1 LNPSFGGDELD
12 PHVKKYEDPRTDGAL
27 SFWLS
32 GKNIFYMRYSDILL
46 CYAET
51 LNETGATAQA
61 VQLVNTTVRTRA
73 WGGTLPATAAWNPGM
88 SSSEFQTKILDERM
102 RELCFEGWRRM
113 DLIRTGKL
121 VDLVKQRNKWTK
133 QSGTIQ
139 TFHNRYPIPLQEI
152 KQNEDIGETDQ
163 NPGYSNN

>member
-1 LNPSFGGDELD
+1 
-12 PHVKKYEDPRTDGAL
+12 
-27 SFWLS
+27 
-32 GKNIFYMRYSDILL
+32 MRYADILL

-61 VQLVNTTVRTRA
+61 VQLVNNTVRKRA
-73 WGGTLPATAAWNPGM
+73 WGGTLPAAETWNSGM
-88 SSSEFQTKILDERM
+88 SQTDFRTHILDERM

-139 TFHNRYPIPLQEI
+139 PFHNRYPIPLQEI
-152 KQNEDIGETDQ
+152 KQNEDIGESDQ